1 MKKYLKI
8 YRVFINNSISYL
20 AQYRKDTWMNFALN
34 FLWLGMV
41 FVMIEVIFSQTNSI
55 AGWDKYE
62 VYFLT
67 IIWIIVDELYILFFG
82 KNIEMIPSIVTEGKL
97 DWLLTKPANKL
108 FLISAHK
115 ITIQAL
121 YHLILESFV
130 LVWLVWNFDF
140 AISIYHILLIIP
152 LMAVGVMITYSSLL
166 ILNTLSF
173 WFFRIDNIN
182 ELFYSLNR
190 VGRFPISFL
199 PKTLKV
205 VMFTVIPIA
214 FQAYV
219 PVATLTGRWP
229 WYGILYAFVFTIV
242 LFIAA
247 VKFWNFAVKRYSS
260 ASS

>member
-1 MKKYLKI
+1 MKKYFKI

-20 AQYRKDTWMNFALN
+20 AQYRKDAWMNLILN

-41 FVMIEVIFSQTNSI
+41 FIIIEVIFSQTNSI
-55 AGWDKYE
+55 AGWGKYE

-67 IIWIIVDELYILFFG
+67 IIWVLVDELYILFF
-82 KNIEMIPSIVTEGKL
+82 KSVEMIPNMVTEGKL
-97 DWLLTKPANKL
+97 DLLLTKPVNKL
-108 FLISAHK
+108 FLISTYK
-115 ITIQAL
+115 INIQAF
-121 YHLILESFV
+121 YHLILES
-130 LVWLVWNFDF
+130 LILIWLVWHFDF
-140 AISIYHILLIIP
+140 AMSFYHILLVIP
-152 LMAVGVMITYSSLL
+152 LIGVGVMVNYSFLL

-182 ELFYSLNR
+182 ELFFSLSLI
-190 VGRFPISFL
+190 GKYPISVL
-199 PKTLKV
+199 PKTLKIA
-205 VMFTVIPIA
+205 MFTIIPIA

-229 WYGILYAFVFTIV
+229 WYLILYAFIFNIV
-242 LFIAA
+242 LFMVA